1 MILKSNVNKDQ
12 PIVSKCIQQDI
23 KTVKELDIWQHI
35 HNVRGILNENKI
47 AIGKNFE
54 MEISHHDGLKN
65 FKKVGCYLFNLI
77 NKEYAKKIIVMLP
90 NQTHPVHH
98 HKIKNET
105 FHILTGNLT
114 LTLNGKTKKLKSG
127 DIIDIK
133 KIPSISLKQDQM
145 DVFLM
150 KFPPQVLKQT
160 LIIKILK

>member
-1 MILKSNVNKDQ
+1 MLKNLKKGTVLTDKNSYLAFPLQKNQFPANQIKRNMILKSNVNKDQ

-77 NKEYAKKIIVMLP
+77 NKEYAKKLLLCFP
-90 NQTHPVHH
+90 
-98 HKIKNET
+98 IK
-105 FHILTGNLT
+105 HIQC
-114 LTLNGKTKKLKSG
+114 
-127 DIIDIK
+127 I
-133 KIPSISLKQDQM
+133 
-145 DVFLM
+145 
-150 KFPPQVLKQT
+150 
-160 LIIKILK
+160 IIKLRMKLFIF